1 MGEPRSR
8 VYNPDELIEELRK
21 LPKDL
26 PVYVAAW
33 NDDREAWV
41 HEPLWTGE
49 AQVRRVDYD
58 MPHIGGY
65 YGQAVVLGQPDDD

>member
-1 MGEPRSR
+1 MTIYKPAA
-8 VYNPDELIEELRK
+8 LIEELQK
-21 LPKDL
+21 LPQDL

-33 NDDREAWV
+33 DDAREVWV
-41 HEPLWTGE
+41 HEPLWTGT

-65 YGQAVVLGQPDDD
+65 YGSAVVLGQQDDD